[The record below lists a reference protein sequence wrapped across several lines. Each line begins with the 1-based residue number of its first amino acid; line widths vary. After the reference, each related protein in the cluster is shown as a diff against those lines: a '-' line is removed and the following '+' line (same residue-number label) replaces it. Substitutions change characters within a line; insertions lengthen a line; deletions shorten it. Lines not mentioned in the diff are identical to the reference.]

1 MSREILD
8 WSVLSYIYTEL
19 RSWANGQGMKSAKG
33 IAWEREASPALSWA
47 PLFCFCFFQMWLS
60 KTKSSY
66 DFWFFIIKSGIIC
79 TYIHDYI
86 ENTHGLMAKE
96 WSRQKESLGS
106 ERPHLLIMSSSF
118 LLFSFF
124 RCDCQKQ
131 KHYYLVQLWF
141 FIFYN
146 QKWNNIHIYSR
157 LYREYP

>member
-1 MSREILD
+1 MVRTIIIFIRSYGHGLMAKEWSRQKESLGSERPHLLIMSSSFL
-8 WSVLSYIYTEL
+8 L
-19 RSWANGQGMKSAKG
+19 
-33 IAWEREASPALSWA
+33 
-47 PLFCFCFFQMWLS
+47 LFFSDVIVKNKNTW
-60 KTKSSY
+60 SSY
-66 DFWFFIIKSGIIC
+66 DFWFFIIKSGITC

-146 QKWNNIHIYSR
+146 QKWNNILIYSR

>member
-1 MSREILD
+1 
-8 WSVLSYIYTEL
+8 
-19 RSWANGQGMKSAKG
+19 
-33 IAWEREASPALSWA
+33 
-47 PLFCFCFFQMWLS
+47 
-60 KTKSSY
+60 
-66 DFWFFIIKSGIIC
+66 
-79 TYIHDYI
+79 
-86 ENTHGLMAKE
+86 MAKE

-106 ERPHLLIMSSSF
+106 ERPHLPYHE
-118 LLFSFF
+118 LLFFAFVFFRCDCQKQKHYYLVQLWFLIFYNQKWNNMHIYSWLYREYPWANGQGMKSAKGIAWKWEASPAYHELLFFAFFFF